1 MHKEKWL
8 KGFDPTGLNPTRN
21 DKSMPITPSGKGMI
35 YHST

>member
-1 MHKEKWL
+1 MYKEKRL
-8 KGFDPTGLNPTRN
+8 KGFDLRTRN